1 MKSIIYELA
10 FHLNPDLEEAQ
21 AQQLAQ
27 NIENYITSTGGVV
40 SFKKEPE
47 RIRLSYPIE
56 HKNQA
61 WFGYFHFNLEAK
73 ENLAAIDEQIKL
85 NNDVLRYLTVKL
97 PADSGKVKFRFKPP
111 KPKVVTEK
119 PAEKPTPEQ
128 SKELDKELEGILEN
142 L

>member
-73 ENLAAIDEQIKL
+73 EVSVSASGEFLK
-85 NNDVLRYLTVKL
+85 VKL
-97 PADSGKVKFRFKPP
+97 TSPDGLKGRSDIVL
-111 KPKVVTEK
+111 VIS
-119 PAEKPTPEQ
+119 TPRGSA
-128 SKELDKELEGILEN
+128 SKAFTLRP
-142 L
+142 